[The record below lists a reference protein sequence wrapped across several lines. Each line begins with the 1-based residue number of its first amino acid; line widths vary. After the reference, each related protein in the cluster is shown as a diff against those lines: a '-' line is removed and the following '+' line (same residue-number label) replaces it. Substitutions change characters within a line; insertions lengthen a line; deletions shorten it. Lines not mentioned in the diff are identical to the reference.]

1 MNEYQSLRALLVAD
15 QKRWPTA
22 DMQSD
27 KTTTAELLVSTM
39 RRTSVD
45 IGLENNGP
53 DYPPTLLCPR
63 CGGNYLH
70 HSGVTIFD
78 RKEDAT
84 TLTETKVENGV
95 TTSRM
100 VPTAE
105 SGNPSSR
112 RDGLAIRFWCE
123 LCNVVDLEL
132 TVEQHKGCT
141 YLGWRY
147 GVPIEPNA

>member
-1 MNEYQSLRALLVAD
+1 M
-15 QKRWPTA
+15 
-22 DMQSD
+22 
-27 KTTTAELLVSTM
+27 
-39 RRTSVD
+39 
-45 IGLENNGP
+45 
-53 DYPPTLLCPR
+53 
-63 CGGNYLH
+63 
-70 HSGVTIFD
+70 FD

-100 VPTAE
+100 VPTAG

-112 RDGLAIRFWCE
+112 RDGLVIRFWCE
-123 LCNVVDLEL
+123 LCDVVDAEL

-147 GVPIEPNA
+147 GVPMEREPNTAC